1 MELYQLETFLAVAQ
15 ERSFSRAAQ
24 RLHRTQSAISQTISK
39 LEEELGETLFDRSSR
54 DGTLTD
60 AGRLL
65 VEYAEEL
72 LNLRSEAHDALVELR
87 QLHQGKLVIAANE
100 FTAQCLL
107 PVLNEFH
114 RLHPTIKIQVQRSLA
129 SEIPRQVVNHNVEF
143 GVLSFKPDDEQL
155 SSIVFYRDELVF
167 VVYPQH
173 PLASAKKVSISDLGA
188 ESFVA
193 HNVLSPYRAK
203 VIEAFKRTRTALHMN
218 IELPTLETIK
228 EFVRLGNGVALVP
241 RICVD
246 SELRRGELVE
256 IPVSELKLERDL
268 RLVLRTGA
276 PMSHAGRAFL
286 KVCETFAASSHGG
299 YLFQPD
305 KKPQPIAIRRAQASD

>member
-1 MELYQLETFLAVAQ
+1 VELYQLETFLAVAQ

-72 LNLRSEAHDALVELR
+72 LNLRSEAHDALTELR

-114 RLHPTIKIQVQRSLA
+114 RLHPTIKIQVQRALA
-129 SEIPRQVVNHNVEF
+129 SAIPRQVVNHNVEF
-143 GVLSFKPDDEQL
+143 GILSFKPDDEQL
-155 SSIVFYRDELVF
+155 SSIVLYRDELVF

-173 PLASAKKVSISDLGA
+173 PLASAKKVNISDLGA
-188 ESFVA
+188 ESFIA

-241 RICVD
+241 RICVET
-246 SELRRGELVE
+246 ELRRGDLVQ

-268 RLVLRTGA
+268 RLVLRAGA
-276 PMSHAGRAFL
+276 SMSHAGKAFL
-286 KVCETFAASSHGG
+286 KVCETFAASSQEG

-305 KKPQPIAIRRAQASD
+305 KKPQAVAIRKAQGNA

>member
-60 AGRLL
+60 AGHLL

-129 SEIPRQVVNHNVEF
+129 SQIPRQVVNHNVEF
-143 GVLSFKPDDEQL
+143 GILSFKPDDEQL
-155 SSIVFYRDELVF
+155 SSVVFYRDELVF

-173 PLASAKKVSISDLGA
+173 PLAGAKKVNISDLGA

-228 EFVRLGNGVALVP
+228 EFVRMGNGVALVP

-246 SELRRGELVE
+246 AELRAGELVN

-268 RLVLRTGA
+268 RIVQRAGA

-286 KVCETFAASSHGG
+286 KVCETFAASSQGG
-299 YLFQPD
+299 YMFQPD
-305 KKPQPIAIRRAQASD
+305 KKPQPISIRKAQAND

>member
-1 MELYQLETFLAVAQ
+1 VELYQLETFLAVAQ

-60 AGRLL
+60 AGKLL

-72 LNLRSEAHDALVELR
+72 LNLRSEAHDALAELR

-107 PVLNEFH
+107 PVLSEFH
-114 RLHPTIKIQVQRSLA
+114 RLHPTIKIQVQRALA
-129 SEIPRQVVNHNVEF
+129 SAIPRQVVNHNVEF
-143 GVLSFKPDDEQL
+143 GILSFKPDDEQL
-155 SSIVFYRDELVF
+155 SSIVLYKDELVF

-173 PLASAKKVSISDLGA
+173 PLASAKKVNISDLGA

-246 SELRRGELVE
+246 TELRRGDLVQ

-268 RLVLRTGA
+268 RLVLRAGA
-276 PMSHAGRAFL
+276 PMSHAGKAFL
-286 KVCETFAASSHGG
+286 KVCETFAASSQEG

-305 KKPQPIAIRRAQASD
+305 KKPQPVAIRKAQGNA